1 MAETAEKVTEVTVR
15 VIGDRPVNGVYKDG
29 VLTMHPEIA
38 QQFAELDLVEIV
50 TDAAAKPSEKTA
62 GLSTKKAETVIQST

>member
-1 MAETAEKVTEVTVR
+1 MAETTEKVIEDVTVR

-29 VLTMHPEIA
+29 ALTMHPEIA

-50 TDAAAKPSEKTA
+50 TDAAAKPSGKTA
-62 GLSTKKAETVIQST
+62 NKAETVIQST